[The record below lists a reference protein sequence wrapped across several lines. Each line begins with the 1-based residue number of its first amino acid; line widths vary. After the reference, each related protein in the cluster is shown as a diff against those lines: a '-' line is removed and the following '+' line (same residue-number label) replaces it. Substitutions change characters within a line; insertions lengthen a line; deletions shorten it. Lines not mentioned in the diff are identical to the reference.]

1 MNARNAEV
9 SNIGAGE
16 VRDRRNHHRCGDVK
30 VGGPVIS
37 FPPWHAGHVYRISRG
52 DRFFLSALAGRDEG
66 RDHM

>member
-9 SNIGAGE
+9 SNVGAGE
-16 VRDRRNHHRCGDVK
+16 VRDRRNYHRCDVK
-30 VGGPVIS
+30 VGGPVIP
-37 FPPWHAGHVYRISRG
+37 FPPWHAGQVYRISRA